1 MRRFRNRT
9 KEILGK
15 GGIAYGAYVTI
26 DSPLLIETIGACGF
40 DFVMIDVEAIG
51 PSPYDSNSLGNL
63 IRACELY
70 DMTSLIRV
78 PENNSSM
85 ILKAFTLG
93 AQGVV
98 VAHCKTAR
106 DARLMVQYSLYPPLG
121 YRGVAPSR
129 GLHDIAMELSEYV
142 EQANRETLVI
152 PLIED
157 REGVDNL
164 EEILSV
170 PGIDAIF
177 LGPGD
182 LSVSLGHPGE
192 MGHTEVVEYL
202 SRARA
207 ICKAKGKCLMDLALE
222 KNDAEKRV
230 MEGAR
235 LLILHDDVFFIYQ
248 SMKATLEQIREG
260 ASSALER
267 LDKTDAR
274 SKPPKRGA

>member
-1 MRRFRNRT
+1 MRRFVNRA
-9 KEILGK
+9 KEILRK

-26 DSPLLIETIGACGF
+26 DSPLLVETIGACGF

-63 IRACELY
+63 IRACEIY

-78 PENNSSM
+78 PENNWSM

-98 VAHCKTAR
+98 VAHCKTMH
-106 DARLMVQYSLYPPLG
+106 DAKLMVQYSLYPPLG

-129 GLHDIAMELSEYV
+129 GLHDIVAEFSEYV

-164 EEILSV
+164 EEIISV
-170 PGIDAIF
+170 PGIDAVF

-182 LSVSLGHPGE
+182 LSVSLGHAGD
-192 MGHTEVVEYL
+192 MGHAEVVDYL
-202 SRARA
+202 RRARS
-207 ICKAKGKCLMDLALE
+207 ICKARGKWLMDLAVD
-222 KNDAEKRV
+222 KNDADKRV
-230 MEGAR
+230 MDGAR

-248 SMKATLEQIREG
+248 SMKAKLVQIREG
-260 ASSALER
+260 ASSALQR
-267 LDKTDAR
+267 L
-274 SKPPKRGA
+274 